1 MTRLA
6 LTLLL
11 FIAAAGC
18 DTVKSMDVKDL
29 MDLSFG
35 ADVEQFTFNT
45 GGDTHAE
52 GFGGWRVSFDRSGSI
67 KLAHTLSG
75 QSTDY
80 EPYALTPDQ
89 AESLWAVID
98 RLPFRKLSKS
108 AENVAP
114 VPPGTTM
121 YAFNWTIDGKPHTA
135 TLPST
140 EALKNSGV
148 NAMVSVL
155 EPLIQDA
162 TGIQPVLK

>member
-6 LTLLL
+6 LILVALM
-11 FIAAAGC
+11 AVAGC
-18 DTVKSMDVKDL
+18 EAVKSMDVKDL

-35 ADVEQFTFNT
+35 ADVEKFTFNT

-52 GFGGWRVSFDRSGSI
+52 GFGGWKVSFDRAGSI

-75 QSTDY
+75 QSTDF

-89 AESLWAVID
+89 AKTLWAVID
-98 RLPFRKLSKS
+98 RLPFKKLSKS
-108 AENVAP
+108 AKNVAP

-155 EPLIQDA
+155 EPLIHDA
-162 TGIQPVLK
+162 TGIQPTLK